1 MNTKQFKNI
10 LQPLKLVMTELN
22 PENVAPKP
30 DKRAVAKIWLNSLWG
45 KFDQRQ
51 NITQTEYV
59 SDVQR

>member
-1 MNTKQFKNI
+1 
-10 LQPLKLVMTELN
+10 MTELN